1 MKKWM
6 GVASLAAIAGIG
18 AAAAPVEQRFEAEN
32 VLANPEAVVRNS
44 QQKGRW
50 NLWSTDVDAMKKWS
64 GGVVLQGN
72 VISDDAAPGTDSG
85 CAGWE
90 L

>member
-18 AAAAPVEQRFEAEN
+18 AAAAPVEQRFEAEK

-50 NLWSTDVDAMKKWS
+50 NLSHKDAMKE
-64 GGVVLQGN
+64 
-72 VISDDAAPGTDSG
+72 IAAKEA
-85 CAGWE
+85 AGE
-90 L
+90 KIM

>member
-18 AAAAPVEQRFEAEN
+18 VAAAPVEQRFEAEN

-50 NLWSTDVDAMKKWS
+50 NLWSTDVDAMKS
-64 GGVVLQGN
+64 GP
-72 VISDDAAPGTDSG
+72 AAWCCRGM
-85 CAGWE
+85 
-90 L
+90 